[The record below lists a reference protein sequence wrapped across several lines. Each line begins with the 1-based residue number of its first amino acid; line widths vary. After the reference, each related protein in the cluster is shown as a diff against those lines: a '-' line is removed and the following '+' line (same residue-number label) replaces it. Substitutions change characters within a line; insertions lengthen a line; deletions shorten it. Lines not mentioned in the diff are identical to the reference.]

1 MKKETK
7 KAPTIRFRGFT
18 DDWEQRKLEDVFEE
32 VTDYV
37 AAGSFAD
44 IAANVQYCDS
54 PDYAQLVRT
63 VDLKHG
69 FQNNGF
75 VYVDKNAFDYLY
87 RVNLDK
93 ECIILP
99 NIGANI
105 GEVYYL
111 TPEML
116 PYGHNVLGP
125 NAILLRP
132 KKNGKFLAA
141 LFNTDDFQSDLLLI
155 IASSGQPKFNKTE
168 LRQIRLAMPSKE
180 EQKAIGNFFSLLDH
194 TITLHQRKLDQLKK
208 LKKYFLQNM
217 FPAKGE
223 KVPRI
228 RFKGFTGDWEQRKIA
243 DVAEIITGGT
253 PSTRIVEYWN
263 PPEVPWLSS
272 GKVHKKYITSTDTM
286 ISRKGYENSS
296 ATMVR
301 ENSVLIALAGQGKTR
316 GTVAIN
322 RIPLSTNQSIAAM
335 TFSDD
340 IDPDYVFSNLEN
352 RYEELRSISSGDGS
366 RGGLNKKLVGDVTI
380 PCPTLLEQNAIG
392 TLFRVLNELITLHQ
406 RKLNQLKMMK
416 KFMLQNLFI

>member
-1 MKKETK
+1 MIKETK
-7 KAPTIRFRGFT
+7 KAPIIRFREFT
-18 DDWEQRKLEDVFEE
+18 DDWEQRKFDEIASRESSTGMSSEILPSVEYEDVISE
-32 VTDYV
+32 V
-37 AAGSFAD
+37 GQLNKD
-44 IAANVQYCDS
+44 IAEKAVHKKGIKFDKIHVLYGKLRPYLHNWINPRFKGIAVGDWW
-54 PDYAQLVRT
+54 V
-63 VDLKHG
+63 LKP
-69 FQNNGF
+69 
-75 VYVDKNAFDYLY
+75 VATDKDFLY
-87 RVNLDK
+87 RLIQTKQFDDIANLSTGSKMPRADWNLVSKSEFMIPGELKEQHLIGQCFSNLDN
-93 ECIILP
+93 L
-99 NIGANI
+99 
-105 GEVYYL
+105 
-111 TPEML
+111 
-116 PYGHNVLGP
+116 
-125 NAILLRP
+125 
-132 KKNGKFLAA
+132 
-141 LFNTDDFQSDLLLI
+141 
-155 IASSGQPKFNKTE
+155 
-168 LRQIRLAMPSKE
+168 
-180 EQKAIGNFFSLLDH
+180 
-194 TITLHQRKLDQLKK
+194 ITLHQRKLDQLKT

-217 FPAKGE
+217 FTAKGE

-272 GKVHKKYITSTDTM
+272 GEVHKKYITSTDTM

-406 RKLNQLKMMK
+406 RKLDQLQTMK
-416 KFMLQNLFI
+416 KFMLQNMFI

>member
-7 KAPTIRFRGFT
+7 KAPTIRFRGFN
-18 DDWEQRKLEDVFEE
+18 DDWEQRKLEDFGRATGGTSIESEFNKEGKYKVISIGSYSENSTY
-32 VTDYV
+32 TDQGIRCNLTEKTQNRILNKNDLTMILNDKTAVGRIIGRVLLIEQDNSYV
-37 AAGSFAD
+37 Y
-44 IAANVQYCDS
+44 NQ
-54 PDYAQLVRT
+54 RT
-63 VDLKHG
+63 ERIEP
-69 FQNNGF
+69 N
-75 VYVDKNAFDYLY
+75 KNKYDPLFLY
-87 RVNLDK
+87 
-93 ECIILP
+93 
-99 NIGANI
+99 
-105 GEVYYL
+105 
-111 TPEML
+111 EML
-116 PYGHNVLGP
+116 
-125 NAILLRP
+125 NAPGIRS
-132 KKNGKFLAA
+132 KIVRQCQG
-141 LFNTDDFQSDLLLI
+141 NTQI
-155 IASSGQPKFNKTE
+155 YVNWPVIANQKYKIPE
-168 LRQIRLAMPSKE
+168 LK
-180 EQKAIGNFFSLLDH
+180 EQKIIGFFLKDLDH
-194 TITLHQRKLDQLKK
+194 LITLHQRKLDQLKK

-272 GKVHKKYITSTDTM
+272 GEVHKKYITSTDTM

-335 TFSDD
+335 TFPDD

>member
-1 MKKETK
+1 MRKEIK

-18 DDWEQRKLEDVFEE
+18 D
-32 VTDYV
+32 
-37 AAGSFAD
+37 
-44 IAANVQYCDS
+44 
-54 PDYAQLVRT
+54 
-63 VDLKHG
+63 
-69 FQNNGF
+69 
-75 VYVDKNAFDYLY
+75 
-87 RVNLDK
+87 
-93 ECIILP
+93 
-99 NIGANI
+99 
-105 GEVYYL
+105 
-111 TPEML
+111 
-116 PYGHNVLGP
+116 
-125 NAILLRP
+125 
-132 KKNGKFLAA
+132 
-141 LFNTDDFQSDLLLI
+141 
-155 IASSGQPKFNKTE
+155 
-168 LRQIRLAMPSKE
+168 
-180 EQKAIGNFFSLLDH
+180 
-194 TITLHQRKLDQLKK
+194 
-208 LKKYFLQNM
+208 
-217 FPAKGE
+217 
-223 KVPRI
+223 
-228 RFKGFTGDWEQRKIA
+228 DWEQRKIA

-272 GKVHKKYITSTDTM
+272 GEVHKKYITSTDTM

-340 IDPDYVFSNLEN
+340 IDSDYVFSNLEN

-406 RKLNQLKMMK
+406 RKLEQQKNLKKYFLQNMFPAKGEKVPRIRFKGFTGDWEQRKLGELVIIERGGSPRPIDAYITEAQDGLNWVKIGDAPEQGRYITHTKEKIKPSGLSKTRQVFPGDLILSNSMSFGKPYIMGITGCIHDGWLLIRNNQNVFDLKFLCQMLGTKQMLVQYRRLAAGSTVNNLNKELVANAIVKVPETTEQEQIGAFLENLDNVITLHQRKLNQLLTMK